1 MLTYRILIKLHQRG
15 AHPQRTRDAKV
26 CTLLGSAEAMVMFS
40 GQDGDVNRHSKRIFK
55 IAHLI
60 ERGLTDGASDHAHHL
75 FLSRQRT
82 GL

>member
-1 MLTYRILIKLHQRG
+1 
-15 AHPQRTRDAKV
+15 
-26 CTLLGSAEAMVMFS
+26 MFS